1 MEKAQEYKYYSTQRP
16 VDIGT
21 FPNGKENPPI
31 RIENYEGRIWV
42 EHDTRLAWGELA
54 YARPL
59 TEKELYNYELKPSRD
74 NPDMRRLMDTQ
85 AQVVGKWEDEGRV
98 PDGKRLTWF
107 YPDFGCYVVK
117 EFVSPERLAE
127 CARGVELQRAAAE
140 RRQARQ
146 EKAPIAAQLR
156 EAGKLA
162 GERQAPAAPKRNA
175 PDRGDR

>member
-54 YARPL
+54 YAQPL

-74 NPDMRRLMDTQ
+74 NPDMRRLMDAQ

-107 YPDFGCYVVK
+107 YPDSCRDAPPCSVRQIFGFQY
-117 EFVSPERLAE
+117 
-127 CARGVELQRAAAE
+127 
-140 RRQARQ
+140 
-146 EKAPIAAQLR
+146 
-156 EAGKLA
+156 
-162 GERQAPAAPKRNA
+162 AAPSQWHCLKPWGTGPA
-175 PDRGDR
+175 CG